1 MKPESIILLIII
13 PLIGAV
19 CCLVEKFTR
28 RVRLA
33 PLASIVTLL
42 LCLGLLGWLYPL
54 VVQQQQMRYTIGGWP
69 AAIGINHVFDG
80 LSWMGCSLIFVV
92 SCAVLLFALAE
103 KRYEFTF
110 YFFFLIMIAA
120 MVGVLLAADL
130 FNMFVFFEILGL
142 SSYILIAYL
151 QKRQALLA
159 CFKYLMLSSL
169 GMTFFLLGIYILYQ
183 HTGTLSLSESSERL
197 VQSAQTSSRSI
208 FAMSALIAGISVRT
222 AYIPFH
228 VWLPEAHASAP
239 HPVSA
244 MLSGLVIKISFLS
257 IWRLLDVFEMPAF
270 RHLFVWVGAGTALIA
285 VFWALCQTDCKK
297 LLAWHSISQMGYII
311 TAFGA
316 GHALASVASLYHL
329 INHALFKSLLFL
341 CIGSVIIITGERN
354 IKQLGSLGRHEPF
367 LMVLFF
373 VGAGSIMG
381 LPPFNGFISKKL
393 IQTSVKSFP
402 LIASMLWLAGVG
414 TMASFIKLSIIFR
427 QNPYQ
432 AADVTP
438 QPPAAACS
446 RLSYLPLGFLASLCV
461 LTGATPRFFREQ
473 IAVLLFGHE
482 LQGAF
487 QLYSGINMLNTLI
500 ALLLGAVVYYAI
512 FSHAGHRFSTMIRQ
526 WRMSFQASLIWCIL
540 GFMLLAI
547 YAGW

>member
-28 RVRLA
+28 RARLA

-54 VVQQQQMRYTIGGWP
+54 VVQQQQMSYTIGGWP

-92 SCAVLLFALAE
+92 SCAVLLFALSE

-159 CFKYLMLSSL
+159 CFKYLILSSL

-183 HTGTLSLSESSERL
+183 HTGTLSLLEISEHL

-270 RHLFVWVGAGTALIA
+270 RHFFVWMGAGTALIA

-329 INHALFKSLLFL
+329 MNHALFKSLLFL

-393 IQTSVKSFP
+393 IQTSVKSYP

-432 AADVTP
+432 AADATP

-473 IAVLLFGHE
+473 IAVLLFGHG
-482 LQGAF
+482 LQGSF
-487 QLYSGINMLNTLI
+487 HLYSGINMLNTLI

-526 WRMSFQASLIWCIL
+526 WRLSFQASLIWCVL

-547 YAGW
+547 YADW